1 MILRS
6 RKIPARPPKEPNTPK
21 RRTESITALTPQSTS
36 RGHRR
41 VQMKSPTLHNVT
53 AQDNAATPSSKR
65 HNFLRTRHLQD
76 CFEDEDLQTPQRN
89 RPVRVHFQLD
99 KYSLEK
105 PGMSS
110 PLICPYSPHVSR
122 AKGFSPSNHTE
133 MHQNSMSDF
142 PYFSHLPE
150 EEIGED
156 FNPYKFI
163 CRAQAASGNMRQ
175 RKNEIPFKTRSAP
188 ESTLVLDLEE
198 VLVESSLIPQPDA
211 EFTFLTPF
219 QDTYYKVHLKLRPY
233 VREFL
238 ETVGKIYEI
247 FVFTTA
253 KKEYSEK
260 ILEILDPQ
268 KKLIRHRLYQDHCIC
283 VSGHYVKDLNVLHRD
298 LAKTVAL
305 DAVAYTLPFH
315 LTNRIPIRRWSGN
328 QRDKELLTLLPVLEQ
343 MTYVEDVRLVISHQF
358 HVEEIIKLP

>member
-1 MILRS
+1 MAGLMEFLMRYSQPTIGSFRLDMRGCFRSRMMQTPEGGCLFGPGLNSRQVCQGIMSQTQVLLSMVKDIFCCQLVTQLRIQNHFIDILRADIAMVS
-6 RKIPARPPKEPNTPK
+6 NGLPQGSKHEILALDARILAADETNNNIVDLTNWVKIHD
-21 RRTESITALTPQSTS
+21 
-36 RGHRR
+36 RG
-41 VQMKSPTLHNVT
+41 
-53 AQDNAATPSSKR
+53 
-65 HNFLRTRHLQD
+65 FYHLN
-76 CFEDEDLQTPQRN
+76 LI
-89 RPVRVHFQLD
+89 FQ
-99 KYSLEK
+99 
-105 PGMSS
+105 
-110 PLICPYSPHVSR
+110 
-122 AKGFSPSNHTE
+122 
-133 MHQNSMSDF
+133 
-142 PYFSHLPE
+142 
-150 EEIGED
+150 
-156 FNPYKFI
+156 
-163 CRAQAASGNMRQ
+163 
-175 RKNEIPFKTRSAP
+175 
-188 ESTLVLDLEE
+188 
-198 VLVESSLIPQPDA
+198 
-211 EFTFLTPF
+211 
-219 QDTYYKVHLKLRPY
+219 VHLKLRPY